1 MLTDYQDA
9 AYADRFRRLVHRVRA
24 VESTRAGADSTRLTE
39 TVARSYARL
48 LAYKDEYEVARLY
61 TDPAFWQQLE
71 ATFEGEYQVRFHLAA
86 PLLARP
92 DPSTGRVAKRSFG
105 PGMMRVFRLLA
116 RLKGLRGKRWDLFAY
131 STERRAERALI
142 TQFEAD
148 IEEVLSTLDSERLP
162 LAVAIA
168 ELADQIRGFGHVK
181 TRNMARVAEQR
192 KALLAQWRRPHAPA
206 AARAATVTSKEPGTQ
221 AFSA

>member
-1 MLTDYQDA
+1 
-9 AYADRFRRLVHRVRA
+9 
-24 VESTRAGADSTRLTE
+24 
-39 TVARSYARL
+39 
-48 LAYKDEYEVARLY
+48 
-61 TDPAFWQQLE
+61 
-71 ATFEGEYQVRFHLAA
+71 
-86 PLLARP
+86 
-92 DPSTGRVAKRSFG
+92 
-105 PGMMRVFRLLA
+105 MMRVFHLLA
-116 RLKGLRGKRWDLFAY
+116 RLKGVRGKRWDLFAY
-131 STERRAERALI
+131 SAERRAERALI

-148 IEEVLSTLDSERLP
+148 LEEVLSTLDSERLP

-168 ELADQIRGFGHVK
+168 GLADQIRGFGHVK